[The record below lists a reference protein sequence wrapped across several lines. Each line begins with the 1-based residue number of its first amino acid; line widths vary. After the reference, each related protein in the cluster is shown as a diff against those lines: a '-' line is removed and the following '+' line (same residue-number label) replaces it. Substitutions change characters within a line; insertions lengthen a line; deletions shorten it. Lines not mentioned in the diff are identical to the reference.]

1 MENLK
6 NSAHDG
12 LSGADGSVNATNNSD
27 KSYDFSLVSAN
38 GEVLNFGSI
47 ASGESKHFLL
57 EDLKGINGTAIKI
70 TADSAELC
78 DLLTDY
84 QDFYTA
90 ISFQVNPETGECELA
105 GGIRIIDIK
114 AYPGVG
120 NEPGDVSVV
129 NNSRETFYYILV
141 ARTDSGLVGFYYKD
155 VDSNTAQHFKASDLS
170 TINGLDI
177 WLEVSYPKKYVQP
190 LSWLICKGLTNYK
203 TDYAPIT
210 FQTNPSNSDCELS

>member
-27 KSYDFSLVSAN
+27 KSYDFNLVSAN

-47 ASGESKHFLL
+47 PAGESKHFLL
-57 EDLKGINGTAIKI
+57 EDLTEINGTAIKI
-70 TADSAELC
+70 TADGVELC

-90 ISFQVNPETGECELA
+90 ISFQINPDVGECELA
-105 GGIRIIDIK
+105 GGIRMIEIT

-120 NEPGDVSVV
+120 VDPGDVSVF
-129 NNSRETFYYILV
+129 NNSRQTFYYILV
-141 ARTDSGLVGFYYKD
+141 ANDSELVGFYYKE
-155 VDSNTAQHFKASDLS
+155 VDAGTAQHFKASDLA

-177 WLEVSYPKKYVQP
+177 WIQVSYPEKEVQP
-190 LSWLICKGLTNYK
+190 TAWIICKGLTNYQ

-210 FQTNPSNSDCELS
+210 FQTNPSSSECELS